1 MNGLNVNFQGYLFG
15 NLLVVN
21 QTDLITTII
30 IESLV
35 LTIIILFYKELL
47 AVTFDDEYAKAIEI
61 PSKVIHLSFIIIIA
75 LTISTTV
82 RAVGAMLVSGLMVLP
97 VATSLLI
104 SKGFKTLILLSIIFS
119 EAAIIIG
126 LILSYQ
132 FNLASGGSIIM
143 VSTVELFL
151 MLLGKK
157 VFLKTLFLKV

>member
-104 SKGFKTLILLSIIFS
+104 SKGFKTSILFSIIFS